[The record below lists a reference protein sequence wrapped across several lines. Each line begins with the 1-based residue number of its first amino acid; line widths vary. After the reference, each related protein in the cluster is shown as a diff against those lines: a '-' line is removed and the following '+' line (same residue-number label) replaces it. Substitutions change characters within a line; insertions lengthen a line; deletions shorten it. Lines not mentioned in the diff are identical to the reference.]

1 VRRSAVARSRL
12 HALPPALLL
21 LLLPLLLGSTTPP
34 ASGPAAAPAA
44 PADSA
49 ARRYGAAAAA
59 LRARDCAGAV
69 STLAPLAAG
78 DSPDAAFARLVTG
91 LYAHACEDVT
101 LAEERLFAA
110 PNPAGPLEDWRLY
123 ILADSAAA
131 RGHLLVAQAAMAKL
145 LGDHAASPLRPQA
158 LVKAARLAW
167 ERGDAR
173 RALDLVGQGRRE
185 TLAGEP
191 AWRLE
196 ELAWEIG
203 GALGDQEV
211 RADSARR
218 LLTDFPGRAAELQV
232 ADFFRDVDGTLDWSR
247 FLSREELVRR
257 ARALV
262 AMGLADS
269 AVSTL
274 EAAPPGERDL
284 AWALAAAEAL
294 TAGRQGQQALAVL
307 AGARAGSPR
316 DGVELA
322 WARAQAALD
331 AARARRGRKN
341 LPSAERQRLRGEAR
355 RDLEQV
361 VHLGVDRDRSLAAL
375 RALYEDLA
383 AAEELEPAFAALR
396 RLRHLD
402 PGDTTGAD
410 DLWRMGWRA
419 FRAENFTAAIGTW
432 TELATLYPREPAAR
446 RGRYWTAR
454 AFEALGEDARAAE
467 IYAEVA
473 AADTTDF
480 YRKNALERVRRP
492 VVPEPPAAA
501 EPWPHEASLQHAR
514 LLTDL
519 GLDDLALS
527 ELELVRG
534 KAQPRA
540 LHATE
545 AVILANRGERRTSI
559 QVISKAFPAL
569 GGAYQAGLPEEARR
583 LYYPLAY
590 EDAVR
595 RAARASG
602 LPVPLVFGMIRQESA
617 FDARAVSWAGARG
630 LMQLMPG
637 TARELARKLGLGYSA
652 GQLTADPAYNVR
664 LGTTY
669 FRQVLDMF
677 DGNVE
682 LALAGYNGGPYR
694 IKRLWRE
701 NADGELD
708 RFLEGLDIEE
718 SKVYVKRIL
727 VLSDSYRQ
735 LYPEAG

>member
-1 VRRSAVARSRL
+1 MRRAAAPRPGLRK
-12 HALPPALLL
+12 LPPVAVL
-21 LLLPLLLGSTTPP
+21 LLLPLLLGSTGPRDP
-34 ASGPAAAPAA
+34 APAAAPAA

-49 ARRYGAAAAA
+49 ARLFGAAAAA
-59 LRARDCAGAV
+59 LRARDCDGAV
-69 STLAPLAAG
+69 ATLVPLAAG
-78 DSPDAAFARLVTG
+78 DSPDATFARLVTG
-91 LYAHACEDVT
+91 LYAHACEDVA

-110 PNPAGPLEDWRLY
+110 PNPGGPLEDWRLY

-145 LGDHAASPLRPQA
+145 LGDHPASPLRPQA

-167 ERGDAR
+167 ERSDSR
-173 RALDLVGQGRRE
+173 RALDLVAQGRRE
-185 TLAGEP
+185 ALAGQP

-203 GALGDQEV
+203 GVLGDREV
-211 RADSARR
+211 REAAARR
-218 LLTDFPGRAAELQV
+218 LLSDFPERAAELQV
-232 ADFFRDVDGTLDWSR
+232 ADLFRDADGTLDWSR
-247 FLSREELVRR
+247 FLSREELRR
-257 ARALV
+257 RSRALL

-274 EAAPPGERDL
+274 ESAPRGERDL

-294 TAGRQGQQALAVL
+294 TAARQGPEAFAVL
-307 AGARAGSPR
+307 AGERAESPR
-316 DGVELA
+316 DRIELA

-331 AARARRGRKN
+331 AAAARRGRKN
-341 LPSAERQRLRGEAR
+341 LPSAERRRLRREAR
-355 RDLEQV
+355 RNLEEV
-361 VHLGVDRDRSLAAL
+361 VHLGVDRDRSIAAL
-375 RALYEDLA
+375 RALYQDLA
-383 AAEELEPAFAALR
+383 EAEEREAAFAALR

-402 PGDTTGAD
+402 PTDTTGAD
-410 DLWRMGWRA
+410 DLWSMGWRA
-419 FRAENFTAAIGTW
+419 YRAENFTAAIGTW
-432 TELATLYPREPAAR
+432 TELVTLYPREAAAR

-454 AFEALGEDARAAE
+454 AFEALGEDERAAE

-480 YRKNALERVRRP
+480 YRKNALARVRRP
-492 VVPEPPAAA
+492 VAPEPSAAA
-501 EPWPHEASLQHAR
+501 EPWPQEASLQHVR

-527 ELELVRG
+527 ELDLVRG

-569 GGAYQAGLPEEARR
+569 GGAYQAGLPEAARR

-595 RAARASG
+595 RAARAND
-602 LPVPLVFGMIRQESA
+602 LPLPLVYGMIRQESA
-617 FDARAVSWAGARG
+617 FDAQAVSWAGARG

-637 TARELARKLGLGYSA
+637 TARELARKVGLAYSP

-701 NADGELD
+701 AGGDRELD

-735 LYPEAG
+735 LYPEG